1 MKAIILTICFVIWG
15 GDMVTH
21 DPPNPVVPIAAMIF
35 IAGVIDN
42 AVADITN
49 GEQAN
54 VSK

>member
-42 AVADITN
+42 ATAADSTDV
-49 GEQAN
+49 EQGD
-54 VSK
+54 